1 MAALA
6 GAEIFVTL
14 QRQVVERPR
23 SSFELFEKCNKF
35 CIKLKLCNKLES
47 MKNKVQTHNW

>member
-14 QRQVVERPR
+14 QRQVVEHVDQLWIVLW
-23 SSFELFEKCNKF
+23 E
-35 CIKLKLCNKLES
+35 
-47 MKNKVQTHNW
+47 VQQILYKTKTVQQTGKYEE